1 MPSAAIK
8 KRASRLSRDPVLDRD
23 REPKFISP
31 GKLTADDLQWL
42 LATYEHLTS
51 ATFLAALT
59 DRKVEP
65 TRRRLKLLKRCLPR
79 PYIDIWEEQRI
90 HPKAYQN
97 APQFFEI
104 TEAGVAALEE
114 HGFVLPP
121 RFPASHPR
129 HHIMSDQ
136 GVLSF
141 KIGLKHHP
149 EIEYIGPAA
158 IHKSKHT
165 PPKTRDSKTWY
176 RFPYAARGKS
186 QTACPDYFPIG
197 FRRIDALGIR
207 ITSQDNPGQLRAKCP
222 RCTSSNNRALSMN
235 TERNLFTCFANKPNA
250 RGDVIAL
257 TAHVRGTGQKEAA
270 EWLLEHFPAA
280 GGKAH
285 SAERNSS
292 KGGAGKPHRY
302 AAKRLTPQLIQ
313 ISQVKPINDNVVEL
327 VPKQLE
333 KMRAAQPEKYTIFD
347 WWDDIDETEQ
357 LE

>member
-1 MPSAAIK
+1 
-8 KRASRLSRDPVLDRD
+8 
-23 REPKFISP
+23 
-31 GKLTADDLQWL
+31 
-42 LATYEHLTS
+42 
-51 ATFLAALT
+51 
-59 DRKVEP
+59 
-65 TRRRLKLLKRCLPR
+65 LPR

-165 PPKTRDSKTWY
+165 PAKTRDSKTWY

-186 QTACPDYFPIG
+186 HTACPDYFPIG
-197 FRRIDALGIR
+197 FRRPHDPDVPIFLALEFDTGSERIPSYEYDHSR
-207 ITSQDNPGQLRAKCP
+207 ITTKMLAWVDVLKNE
-222 RCTSSNNRALSMN
+222 
-235 TERNLFTCFANKPNA
+235 TEYRHLGLPNLYITWVCSTEHRKRSLMAMVDTVVPKRLLPYFLFTTFALY
-250 RGDVIAL
+250 D
-257 TAHVRGTGQKEAA
+257 AA
-270 EWLLEHFPAA
+270 IPPVADGRLLEADYDRA
-280 GGKAH
+280 V
-285 SAERNSS
+285 SAPFNI
-292 KGGAGKPHRY
+292 
-302 AAKRLTPQLIQ
+302 LT
-313 ISQVKPINDNVVEL
+313 S
-327 VPKQLE
+327 
-333 KMRAAQPEKYTIFD
+333 
-347 WWDDIDETEQ
+347 
-357 LE
+357 